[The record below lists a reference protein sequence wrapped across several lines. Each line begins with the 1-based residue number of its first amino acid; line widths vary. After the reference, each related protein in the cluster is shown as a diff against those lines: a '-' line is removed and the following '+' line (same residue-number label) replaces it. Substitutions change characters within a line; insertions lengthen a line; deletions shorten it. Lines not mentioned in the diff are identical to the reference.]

1 MNWAGSKFLVLKEV
15 VCGKRFEE
23 NGKRGKS
30 FELKQIIEG
39 GGLSN

>member
-1 MNWAGSKFLVLKEV
+1 VGSKFLFLKEV

-23 NGKRGKS
+23 NVKRGKS

-39 GGLSN
+39 GLSN